1 MPADWTLPL
10 LTALSCCLVLAT
22 VIVYERLLKAARYAA
37 EEAEAEAQMWA
48 DLAAEHMIR
57 RHPSQRGDQ

>member
-22 VIVYERLLKAARYAA
+22 VIVYERLLRAARYAA
-37 EEAEAEAQMWA
+37 TEAEMEAQMWA
-48 DLAAEHMIR
+48 DLAGESLKR
-57 RHPSQRGDQ
+57 RHPSQRGDA